1 MTKQLEYRDFAVPFT
16 VPQGLSKQEVAR
28 YLAEH
33 HLAEARYYAQFPH
46 TQRLAQWCETETLI
60 YGSITNTK
68 N

>member
-28 YLAEH
+28 YLADH
-33 HLAEARYYAQFPH
+33 HLAEARYYAQFQH
-46 TQRLAQWCETETLI
+46 TQRLAKWCETMALI
-60 YGSITNTK
+60 DCLRITK